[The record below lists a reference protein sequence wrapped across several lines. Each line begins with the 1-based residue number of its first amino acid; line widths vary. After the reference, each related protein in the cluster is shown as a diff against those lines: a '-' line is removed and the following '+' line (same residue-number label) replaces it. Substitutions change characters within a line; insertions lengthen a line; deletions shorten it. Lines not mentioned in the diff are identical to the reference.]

1 MKLNTTE
8 STILDTLQEMGR
20 DVPYADLYAQLGD
33 ISEAQVKRVVNKL
46 VHQQAVSW
54 RAGHGK
60 LRLLTAE
67 VDGKGRA
74 ARPEH
79 GWDDGSEFAMRDCI
93 RCGVSF
99 PSTHRGHRQCDGCKA
114 GFRDGKITECAPGW
128 EFIAA

>member
-1 MKLNTTE
+1 VNLNTTE
-8 STILDTLQEMGR
+8 SAILDTLQEMGR

-67 VDGKGRA
+67 LDGKGRVV
-74 ARPEH
+74 RPEH
-79 GWDDGSEFAMRDCI
+79 HWDDGSEFAMRSCI

-99 PSTHRGHRQCDGCKA
+99 PSTHRGHRQCGSCKA
-114 GFRDGKITECAPGW
+114 GFREGNILDCAPGW